1 MPHMPLL
8 PHWQQF
14 AAISLAA
21 PLFAALASCS
31 SVPRS
36 FPPPTESELA
46 YSSGDASF
54 KGFDLQEAKDAIEFC
69 VDLDSQDD
77 RLFTRQALDDTKN
90 PPSPEHR
97 KTLEANLQGFSPHL
111 DPARWNLEPMF
122 DSRQAVAE
130 AYVAYKQMPPQAS
143 GELPDDDLR
152 HWHKLFED
160 LEKRAE
166 SLKIDKASLMNTSVI
181 ANDPRLNGFG
191 PWQNAWVL
199 YKGVGAYT
207 GRYAVAIRG
216 TVMSSRPSVVDDVYF
231 QPAYARSFLS
241 KHFQLSDHTT
251 AAVHSGFAHATFS
264 TMLDLR
270 FGILPLLEKQVP
282 AGSDLYVIGH
292 SQGAGIVTLVH
303 AALHYGMLAGDV
315 RDDDALGLKG
325 KRYRLKSYQ
334 FAQPKPGDMG
344 FSASFARITQATD
357 NAFVINNDLDPVV
370 QVPLTL
376 QTVGDLST
384 DFKTHSL
391 LARAVRGISTFGI
404 HFRRGLGHV
413 LEKHTR
419 DSSAGYAYYY
429 NYFKLA
435 DADGK
440 LEQIAVSPSWN
451 FTSAGRVMWVYGQK
465 PPAANSK
472 DDFYQHH
479 ATTYRALLDQLA
491 SHSPPAV
498 QPSAGVQP

>member
-1 MPHMPLL
+1 MLHTSFLS
-8 PHWQQF
+8 HWQQF
-14 AAISLAA
+14 AALSLAA

-36 FPPPTESELA
+36 FPPPSADELA

-77 RLFTRQALDDTKN
+77 RLFTRQALASTTN
-90 PPSPEHR
+90 PPSASQR
-97 KTLEANLQGFSPHL
+97 KTLEANLKGFTPQL
-111 DPARWNLEPMF
+111 DAARWNLKPLY

-130 AYVAYKQMPPQAS
+130 AYVAYKQLPPQAS
-143 GELPDDDLR
+143 GELASNDLR
-152 HWHKLFED
+152 HWHRLFED

-166 SLKIDKASLMNTSVI
+166 SLKIDKASLNEATI
-181 ANDPRLNGFG
+181 YNDPRLNGFG

-199 YKGVGAYT
+199 YQGVGVNA

-216 TVMSSRPSVVDDVYF
+216 TVMSSHPSVVDDVYF

-241 KHFQLSDHTT
+241 KHFQLTDHPT

-264 TMLDLR
+264 TLLDLR
-270 FGILPLLEKQVP
+270 FGIIPLLKDKVP
-282 AGSDLYVIGH
+282 PGADVYVIGH
-292 SQGAGIVTLVH
+292 SQGAGIATLVH

-315 RDDDALGLKG
+315 RDDDTLGLKG

-357 NAFVINNDLDPVV
+357 NAFVINNDLDPIV

-384 DFKTHSL
+384 DFKSRSL

-404 HFRRGLGHV
+404 HFRRGVGHV

-429 NYFKLA
+429 NYFQLA
-435 DADGK
+435 GPDHQ

-479 ATTYRALLDQLA
+479 ATTYRVLLDQLA

-498 QPSAGVQP
+498 QPSSGIQP

>member
-1 MPHMPLL
+1 MPHTSFLS
-8 PHWQQF
+8 HWQQF
-14 AAISLAA
+14 AA

-31 SVPRS
+31 SAPRN
-36 FPPPTESELA
+36 FPQPTAEELA
-46 YSSGDASF
+46 YSSGDTSF

-77 RLFTRQALDDTKN
+77 RLFTREALKN
-90 PPSPEHR
+90 AQNSPEQR
-97 KTLEANLQGFSPHL
+97 QTLEANLQGFTPQL
-111 DPARWNLEPMF
+111 DPARWNLKPLF
-122 DSRQAVAE
+122 DSRQAVAD
-130 AYVAYKQMPPQAS
+130 AYLAYKQLPAQAS
-143 GELPDDDLR
+143 GDLAEDDLR

-166 SLKIDKASLMNTSVI
+166 SLKIDMASLMDSSVI
-181 ANDPRLNGFG
+181 YNDPRLNGFG

-199 YKGVGAYT
+199 YQGVGVNA
-207 GRYAVAIRG
+207 GRFAVAIRG
-216 TVMSSRPSVVDDVYF
+216 TVMSSHPSVVDDVYF

-241 KHFQLSDHTT
+241 KHFQLTDHPG

-264 TMLDLR
+264 TLLDLR
-270 FGILPLLEKQVP
+270 FGILPVLEKLVP
-282 AGSDLYVIGH
+282 PGADVYVIGH
-292 SQGAGIVTLVH
+292 SQGAGIATLVH

-315 RDDDALGLKG
+315 RGDNALGLKG

-357 NAFVINNDLDPVV
+357 NAFVINNDLDPIV

-384 DFKTHSL
+384 DFRTQSL

-404 HFRRGLGHV
+404 YIRRGLGHV

-419 DSSAGYAYYY
+419 ESSAGYAYYY
-429 NYFKLA
+429 NYLQLA
-435 DADGK
+435 GPDRK

-479 ATTYRALLDQLA
+479 ATTYRVLLDQLA
-491 SHSPPAV
+491 SPTPPAV
-498 QPSAGVQP
+498 QPLAGVEP